1 MCQMSFS
8 LVHLIAKSVR
18 TRSFVDD
25 MVLFWI
31 CVCVSSDLLIF
42 LTEISFTQIFRTMKY
57 LMCLLRLFLM
67 CSKALHKE
75 GRIYNSKYLV
85 NPKFISVQN
94 WDLFYDCLASGCLPI
109 STDRWPPTVTA
120 VAAPGKINI

>member
-1 MCQMSFS
+1 
-8 LVHLIAKSVR
+8 
-18 TRSFVDD
+18 
-25 MVLFWI
+25 
-31 CVCVSSDLLIF
+31 
-42 LTEISFTQIFRTMKY
+42 
-57 LMCLLRLFLM
+57 M